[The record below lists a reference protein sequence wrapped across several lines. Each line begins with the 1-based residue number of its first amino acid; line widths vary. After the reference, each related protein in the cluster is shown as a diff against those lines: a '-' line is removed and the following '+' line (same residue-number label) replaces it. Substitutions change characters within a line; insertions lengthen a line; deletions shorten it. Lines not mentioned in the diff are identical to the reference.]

1 MSATVTELV
10 KDSQHIEGRVR
21 AAGAS
26 RDGEG
31 RVQPEDSGGRLY
43 AAEHAKVESID
54 RGESVA

>member
-1 MSATVTELV
+1 MELV